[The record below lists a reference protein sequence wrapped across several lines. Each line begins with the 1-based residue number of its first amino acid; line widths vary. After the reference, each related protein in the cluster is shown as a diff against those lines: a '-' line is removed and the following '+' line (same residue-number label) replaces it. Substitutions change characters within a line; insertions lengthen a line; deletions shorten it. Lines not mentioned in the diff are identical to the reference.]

1 MGYEGADPEGLVR
14 RRRVGYGYPSPL
26 RRGPGPSTEKR
37 ISHLKW
43 CSSESWAIFFCPC
56 TGWKNAVFLSWSSY
70 MVYVE
75 DEQSIAITAS
85 LGSALYWCLKFWNM
99 TKSREQFALAFP
111 PQQILGTHP
120 PFPGD
125 LLPCSKCSYFVTYA
139 VQHGKQY
146 HWTAG
151 KKTDLSS
158 EYNSEKKR
166 VKLKWENG

>member
-1 MGYEGADPEGLVR
+1 MKGPIQKAWSGGEGWGMGILPHCEGGQAPPQKKEFLTWNGVLVNPER
-14 RRRVGYGYPSPL
+14 Y
-26 RRGPGPSTEKR
+26 
-37 ISHLKW
+37 
-43 CSSESWAIFFCPC
+43 FFCPC
-56 TGWKNAVFLSWSSY
+56 TGWKNAVFLAWSSY